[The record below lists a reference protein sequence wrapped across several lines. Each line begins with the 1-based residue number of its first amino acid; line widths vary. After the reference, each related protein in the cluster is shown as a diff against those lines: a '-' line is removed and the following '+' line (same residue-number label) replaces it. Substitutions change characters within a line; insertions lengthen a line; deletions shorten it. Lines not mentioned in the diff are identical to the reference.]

1 MFKSPNLNSMFLFSN
16 NSILYL
22 LLSRSTLPGIWRKT
36 FADLTS
42 RWMILL
48 EWTCSIASS
57 IWMRHLQINFS
68 GKYFWLVI
76 FFSFDSFAR
85 ALINCSKFPK
95 LMYSYT
101 RHSCSSSWSKNTSL
115 NWTIFGWQRQANN
128 LDSLRA
134 FSKLLNWP
142 FSYFSGSTSP
152 NRCFDISL

>member
-1 MFKSPNLNSMFLFSN
+1 MFKSPSLNSMFLFSN
-16 NSILYL
+16 NSIFYL
-22 LLSRSTLPGIWRKT
+22 PVSISTLPGMWRKT
-36 FADLTS
+36 LADLTS
-42 RWMILL
+42 RWMMLL
-48 EWTCSIASS
+48 EWTCSIADS
-57 IWMRHLQINFS
+57 ICMRHLQINFS
-68 GKYFWLVI
+68 GKYLWLLWSPPVI
-76 FFSFDSFAR
+76 CFAR
-85 ALINCSKFPK
+85 PLINCSRFPK